1 MKLMVIGASRGLGRA
16 FVEGLC
22 SAGDTVIGVSRNR
35 PRDIECPE
43 GVTLQW
49 IEADLSQPTVAADHI
64 AAQAPADLDVLI
76 HNLGIWEQ
84 TAFSDEYAFLDETD
98 AALTQLV
105 DVNITATLV
114 LLQRLLPRV
123 LGAPRPQLVLTG
135 STSALPRSGRPEV
148 AFGASKFAL
157 NGIADALREGFR
169 DRRLAVTSLQ
179 LGYLNTD
186 DALSVPV
193 AEAAA
198 RGDGELVPVHDV
210 VAMVRA
216 LLQLSPSGFVRELVL
231 PAIADPRYDHACAGQ
246 ARTLRATGTRAR
258 WRSARSPSRG
268 QTAGHGRTPCMP
280 GPAPFSKRRAMPP
293 PLRQGRPWTTCA
305 RRHGRR
311 RRPPSPYSRQCGMRA

>member
-22 SAGDTVIGVSRNR
+22 QPGDTVVGVSRNR
-35 PRDIECPE
+35 PRGIQCPE

-49 IEADLSQPTVAADHI
+49 IEADLVQPALAADQI
-64 AAQAPADLDVLI
+64 AAEAPADIDVLI
-76 HNLGIWEQ
+76 HNLGIWEEK
-84 TAFSDEYAFLDETD
+84 AFSDAYAFLDESD
-98 AALTQLV
+98 AALAQLI
-105 DVNITATLV
+105 DVNVTATLM
-114 LLQRLLPRV
+114 LLRRLLPRV
-123 LGAPRPQLVLTG
+123 LQAPRPQLVLTG

-186 DALSVPV
+186 DALSVPL

-231 PAIADPRYDHACAGQ
+231 PAIADPRY
-246 ARTLRATGTRAR
+246 
-258 WRSARSPSRG
+258 
-268 QTAGHGRTPCMP
+268 
-280 GPAPFSKRRAMPP
+280 
-293 PLRQGRPWTTCA
+293 
-305 RRHGRR
+305 
-311 RRPPSPYSRQCGMRA
+311 

>member
-22 SAGDTVIGVSRNR
+22 SAGDTVIGVSRSR
-35 PRDIECPE
+35 PRDLECPE

-49 IEADLSQPTVAADHI
+49 IEADLSQPTLAANHI

-76 HNLGIWEQ
+76 HNLGIWEE
-84 TAFSDEYAFLDETD
+84 TAFSDEYAFLDESD

-135 STSALPRSGRPEV
+135 STSPLPRSGRPEV

-231 PAIADPRYDHACAGQ
+231 PAIADRRY
-246 ARTLRATGTRAR
+246 
-258 WRSARSPSRG
+258 
-268 QTAGHGRTPCMP
+268 
-280 GPAPFSKRRAMPP
+280 
-293 PLRQGRPWTTCA
+293 
-305 RRHGRR
+305 
-311 RRPPSPYSRQCGMRA
+311 

>member
-1 MKLMVIGASRGLGRA
+1 MFLLLGTLRILADPEAHRPAERAMEGSNMKLMVIGASRGLGRA

-22 SAGDTVIGVSRNR
+22 SAGDTVIGVSRSR
-35 PRDIECPE
+35 PRDLECPE

-49 IEADLSQPTVAADHI
+49 IEADLSKPTLAANHI

-76 HNLGIWEQ
+76 HNLGIWEE
-84 TAFSDEYAFLDETD
+84 TAFSDEYAFLDESD

-186 DALSVPV
+186 DALSVPA

-231 PAIADPRYDHACAGQ
+231 PAIADPRY
-246 ARTLRATGTRAR
+246 
-258 WRSARSPSRG
+258 
-268 QTAGHGRTPCMP
+268 
-280 GPAPFSKRRAMPP
+280 
-293 PLRQGRPWTTCA
+293 
-305 RRHGRR
+305 
-311 RRPPSPYSRQCGMRA
+311 